1 LVALVHGE
9 FHCELAA
16 LLARVGS
23 FGARRFDLLCDQ
35 LPGGAARQRAGI
47 FREAVLIASSFLN
60 SLGSMNGLL
69 IRYALIFATV
79 IQQIAGA
86 GSCCCFANAL
96 MGCASE
102 HSVVHSIEPQRAG
115 PKSVCSKCKVK
126 ARDARAHESKAR
138 ENKAMELGGHC
149 GQEVHSKGCSCRLV
163 AQQTFVST
171 ERWELK
177 STSQGLC
184 SGFLSL
190 GFQIPSSWEDL
201 AYRLSILSGGLF
213 FAGQLAPAP
222 MMYRLSWLSVW
233 MI

>member
-1 LVALVHGE
+1 
-9 FHCELAA
+9 
-16 LLARVGS
+16 
-23 FGARRFDLLCDQ
+23 
-35 LPGGAARQRAGI
+35 
-47 FREAVLIASSFLN
+47 
-60 SLGSMNGLL
+60 MNGSL

-86 GSCCCFANAL
+86 GSCCCFADAL
-96 MGCASE
+96 MGCASV

-115 PKSVCSKCKVK
+115 PKSVCSKCKGKAGDARTREPK
-126 ARDARAHESKAR
+126 AREPKAR
-138 ENKAMELGGHC
+138 ENKARERKTVDSGGHC
-149 GQEVHSKGCSCRLV
+149 DQEVRSKGCSCRLV
-163 AQQTFVST
+163 GQHKFVST

-177 STSQGLC
+177 STSQGLN
-184 SGFLSL
+184 SEFLSL

-201 AYRLSILSGGLF
+201 AYRLSILSGGLS

>member
-1 LVALVHGE
+1 
-9 FHCELAA
+9 
-16 LLARVGS
+16 
-23 FGARRFDLLCDQ
+23 
-35 LPGGAARQRAGI
+35 
-47 FREAVLIASSFLN
+47 
-60 SLGSMNGLL
+60 MNGSL

-79 IQQIAGA
+79 IQQIAGT
-86 GSCCCFANAL
+86 GSCCCLANTM
-96 MGCASE
+96 MGSASE
-102 HSVVHSIEPQRAG
+102 HSDVHSIEAQRAG
-115 PKSVCSKCKVK
+115 PKSVCSKCKGK
-126 ARDARAHESKAR
+126 DGDARTRESKAR
-138 ENKAMELGGHC
+138 EHKAMDLGGHC
-149 GQEVHSKGCSCRLV
+149 GQEVRSKGCSCRLV
-163 AQQTFVST
+163 AQQKFVST

-201 AYRLSILSGGLF
+201 AYRLSILSGGLS

>member
-1 LVALVHGE
+1 
-9 FHCELAA
+9 
-16 LLARVGS
+16 
-23 FGARRFDLLCDQ
+23 
-35 LPGGAARQRAGI
+35 
-47 FREAVLIASSFLN
+47 
-60 SLGSMNGLL
+60 MNGSL

-86 GSCCCFANAL
+86 GSCCCFANTM
-96 MGCASE
+96 MGSASE
-102 HSVVHSIEPQRAG
+102 HSDVHSIEAQRAG

-126 ARDARAHESKAR
+126 AGDARTREPKAR
-138 ENKAMELGGHC
+138 ENKARERKTVDSGGHC
-149 GQEVHSKGCSCRLV
+149 DQEVRSKGCSCRLV
-163 AQQTFVST
+163 GQQKFVST

-184 SGFLSL
+184 SEFLSL

-201 AYRLSILSGGLF
+201 AYRLSIVSGGLS

>member
-1 LVALVHGE
+1 
-9 FHCELAA
+9 
-16 LLARVGS
+16 
-23 FGARRFDLLCDQ
+23 
-35 LPGGAARQRAGI
+35 
-47 FREAVLIASSFLN
+47 LIASSFLN

-171 ERWELK
+171 ERWEIK

-201 AYRLSILSGGLF
+201 AYRLSILRGGLF

-222 MMYRLSWLSVW
+222 MLYRLSWLSVW

>member
-1 LVALVHGE
+1 
-9 FHCELAA
+9 
-16 LLARVGS
+16 
-23 FGARRFDLLCDQ
+23 
-35 LPGGAARQRAGI
+35 
-47 FREAVLIASSFLN
+47 
-60 SLGSMNGLL
+60 MNGSL

-86 GSCCCFANAL
+86 GSCCCFANAM

-102 HSVVHSIEPQRAG
+102 HSVVHSIEAQRAG

-126 ARDARAHESKAR
+126 AGDARARENKAR
-138 ENKAMELGGHC
+138 ENKTVDSGGHC
-149 GQEVHSKGCSCRLV
+149 IQEVRSKGCICRLV
-163 AQQTFVST
+163 GQQKFVST

-177 STSQGLC
+177 STSKGL
-184 SGFLSL
+184 SSEFLSL

-201 AYRLSILSGGLF
+201 AYRLSILSGGLS

>member
-1 LVALVHGE
+1 
-9 FHCELAA
+9 
-16 LLARVGS
+16 
-23 FGARRFDLLCDQ
+23 
-35 LPGGAARQRAGI
+35 
-47 FREAVLIASSFLN
+47 
-60 SLGSMNGLL
+60 MNGSL

-96 MGCASE
+96 MGSASE
-102 HSVVHSIEPQRAG
+102 HSDVHSIEAQRAG

-126 ARDARAHESKAR
+126 DGDARTRESKAR
-138 ENKAMELGGHC
+138 ESKAMDSGGHC
-149 GQEVHSKGCSCRLV
+149 GQEVSSKGCICRLV
-163 AQQTFVST
+163 AQQKFVST
-171 ERWELK
+171 ERWENK
-177 STSQGLC
+177 STSQELS

-201 AYRLSILSGGLF
+201 AYRLSILSGGLS

>member
-1 LVALVHGE
+1 
-9 FHCELAA
+9 
-16 LLARVGS
+16 
-23 FGARRFDLLCDQ
+23 
-35 LPGGAARQRAGI
+35 
-47 FREAVLIASSFLN
+47 
-60 SLGSMNGLL
+60 MNGSL

-86 GSCCCFANAL
+86 GSCCCFANTM
-96 MGCASE
+96 MGSASE
-102 HSVVHSIEPQRAG
+102 HSDVHSIEAQRAG

-126 ARDARAHESKAR
+126 AGDARTR
-138 ENKAMELGGHC
+138 EHKTVDSGGHC
-149 GQEVHSKGCSCRLV
+149 DQEVRSKGCNCRMV
-163 AQQTFVST
+163 GQQKFVST

-184 SGFLSL
+184 SEFLSL

-201 AYRLSILSGGLF
+201 AYRLSILSGGLS

>member
-1 LVALVHGE
+1 
-9 FHCELAA
+9 
-16 LLARVGS
+16 
-23 FGARRFDLLCDQ
+23 
-35 LPGGAARQRAGI
+35 
-47 FREAVLIASSFLN
+47 
-60 SLGSMNGLL
+60 MNGSW

-96 MGCASE
+96 MGCAPE

-115 PKSVCSKCKVK
+115 PKSFCSKCKVK
-126 ARDARAHESKAR
+126 DGDARPRESKAHESKAHESKAHESKSR
-138 ENKAMELGGHC
+138 EHKAMDLGGHC

-163 AQQTFVST
+163 AQQKFVST
-171 ERWELK
+171 ERWENK
-177 STSQGLC
+177 STSQELS

-201 AYRLSILSGGLF
+201 AYRLSILSGGLS